1 MKEKHKKPAPFE
13 TATEANAVL
22 HSAADEASFRSFEA
36 RLHETQK
43 SRGVR
48 LVVRKRRV
56 SDAFAFVAVNG
67 QPTKMDFLY
76 ADGAARGRALW
87 ASLWRAVKVQFV
99 EASRE
104 Q

>member
-1 MKEKHKKPAPFE
+1 MKEKHKKAVPFE
-13 TATEANAVL
+13 TEAEANTVL
-22 HSAADEASFRSFEA
+22 HSVADEASFREFEA

-48 LVVRKRRV
+48 LLVRRRRV
-56 SDAFAFVAVNG
+56 SGAFAFVPVTG
-67 QPTKMDFLY
+67 QANKADFLY
-76 ADGAARGRALW
+76 SDGAARGRALW
-87 ASLWRAVKVQFV
+87 TSLWRAVKVQFV